1 MPNYYRENRRAIE
14 NKLQKEGM
22 DGEGRCSP
30 HTSITL
36 SLGTGEECLKTKP
49 PSLSHLSNEH
59 LEGLYIV
66 ITKERKKRKLG
77 NKEKDL
83 FNTVQELTK
92 KWHEGNEH
100 NEVRYFSEGLNQ
112 TVKPADTNQKD
123 LEEIKGTLL
132 DIGLEQGTTDNEMNY
147 IDQSW
152 MKGTS

>member
-1 MPNYYRENRRAIE
+1 MTESNNYVSPN
-14 NKLQKEGM
+14 
-22 DGEGRCSP
+22 
-30 HTSITL
+30 TSISL
-36 SLGTGEECLKTKP
+36 LLGTGEECNKTKP
-49 PSLSHLSNEH
+49 PSVSHLSNEH

-92 KWHEGNEH
+92 KWHEENEH
-100 NEVRYFSEGLNQ
+100 NQ

-152 MKGTS
+152 MKGTN

>member
-1 MPNYYRENRRAIE
+1 MTESNNYVSPN
-14 NKLQKEGM
+14 
-22 DGEGRCSP
+22 
-30 HTSITL
+30 TSISL
-36 SLGTGEECLKTKP
+36 LLGTGEECNKTKP
-49 PSLSHLSNEH
+49 PSVSHLSNEH

-100 NEVRYFSEGLNQ
+100 NQ

-152 MKGTS
+152 MKGTN

>member
-1 MPNYYRENRRAIE
+1 MTESNNYVSPN
-14 NKLQKEGM
+14 
-22 DGEGRCSP
+22 
-30 HTSITL
+30 TSISL
-36 SLGTGEECLKTKP
+36 LLGTGEECNKTKP
-49 PSLSHLSNEH
+49 PSVSHLSNEH

-77 NKEKDL
+77 NKGKDL

-100 NEVRYFSEGLNQ
+100 NQ
-112 TVKPADTNQKD
+112 TVKPTDTNQKD

>member
-1 MPNYYRENRRAIE
+1 MTEPNNYV
-14 NKLQKEGM
+14 
-22 DGEGRCSP
+22 SP
-30 HTSITL
+30 NTSISL
-36 SLGTGEECLKTKP
+36 LLGTGEECNKTKP
-49 PSLSHLSNEH
+49 PSVSHLSNEH

-112 TVKPADTNQKD
+112 TVKPADINQKD

-132 DIGLEQGTTDNEMNY
+132 DIGLEQGTTDNETNY

-152 MKGTS
+152 MKETN

>member
-1 MPNYYRENRRAIE
+1 MTNPN
-14 NKLQKEGM
+14 QHV
-22 DGEGRCSP
+22 SP
-30 HTSITL
+30 NTSISL
-36 SLGTGEECLKTKP
+36 LLGTGEECNKTKP
-49 PSLSHLSNEH
+49 PSVSHLSNEH

-66 ITKERKKRKLG
+66 ITKERKKREGNGG

-100 NEVRYFSEGLNQ
+100 NQ
-112 TVKPADTNQKD
+112 TDKPADINQKD

-152 MKGTS
+152 MKETN

>member
-1 MPNYYRENRRAIE
+1 MTNPNQRV
-14 NKLQKEGM
+14 
-22 DGEGRCSP
+22 SP
-30 HTSITL
+30 NTSISL
-36 SLGTGEECLKTKP
+36 LLGTGEECNKTKP
-49 PSLSHLSNEH
+49 PSVSHLSNEH

-112 TVKPADTNQKD
+112 TVKPADINQKD
-123 LEEIKGTLL
+123 LEEIKETLL
-132 DIGLEQGTTDNEMNY
+132 DIGLEPQPQQNHVD
-147 IDQSW
+147 
-152 MKGTS
+152 

>member
-1 MPNYYRENRRAIE
+1 MTNPNQRV
-14 NKLQKEGM
+14 
-22 DGEGRCSP
+22 SP
-30 HTSITL
+30 NTSISL
-36 SLGTGEECLKTKP
+36 LLGTGEECNKTKP
-49 PSLSHLSNEH
+49 PSVSHLSNEH

-92 KWHEGNEH
+92 KWHEGNKH

-112 TVKPADTNQKD
+112 TVKPADINQKD

-132 DIGLEQGTTDNEMNY
+132 DIGLEPQPQQNHVD
-147 IDQSW
+147 
-152 MKGTS
+152 

>member
-1 MPNYYRENRRAIE
+1 MTEPNNYV
-14 NKLQKEGM
+14 
-22 DGEGRCSP
+22 SP
-30 HTSITL
+30 NTSISL
-36 SLGTGEECLKTKP
+36 LLGTGEECNKTKP
-49 PSLSHLSNEH
+49 PSVSHLSNEH

-112 TVKPADTNQKD
+112 TVKPADINQKD
-123 LEEIKGTLL
+123 LKEIKETLL
-132 DIGLEQGTTDNEMNY
+132 DIGLEPQPQQNHVD
-147 IDQSW
+147 
-152 MKGTS
+152 